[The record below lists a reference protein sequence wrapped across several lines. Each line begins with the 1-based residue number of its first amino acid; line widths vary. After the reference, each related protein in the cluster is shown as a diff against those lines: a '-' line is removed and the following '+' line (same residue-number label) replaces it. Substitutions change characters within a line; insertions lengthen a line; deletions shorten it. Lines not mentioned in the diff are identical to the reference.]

1 MNATPFNLFV
11 RAAISACMPAPG
23 DDLTAMRIRGV
34 AYRLWRSRSVKEK
47 EKEDWKTLYKARLS
61 DPDVYKKGL
70 KLLKKQGHLAK
81 LKVDCNQIVNTADA
95 GPPQSG
101 SAHLKPTI
109 TPTMSSE
116 DTTST
121 QTNLDRS
128 SSPEPGLSQQTSA
141 VQPRSKDLAGIQSA
155 SRRSPSLVARPG
167 SKDIANAQSISDRSY
182 SPPEFILS
190 EHTTPERTPVAQ
202 PGCKDTAIDPSDPS
216 DSPMEFELP
225 EHTLAAHPRSTSTHT
240 TPNRPSSSS
249 SLEHT
254 MAAHPGSKDDA
265 RTSEMSSSPPTPAAF
280 EQVSITHPMPKTIV
294 MNKSNSHPCFTP
306 PFPR

>member
-1 MNATPFNLFV
+1 
-11 RAAISACMPAPG
+11 MPAPG
-23 DDLTAMRIRGV
+23 DNLTAKLIRGV
-34 AYRLWRSRSVKEK
+34 AWSFWRSVAIKKKEK
-47 EKEDWKTLYKARLS
+47 EAWKDLQRTRHS
-61 DPDVYKKGL
+61 DPSVYEKGL
-70 KLLKKQGHLAK
+70 KLLKKQGHIAK
-81 LKVDCNQIVNTADA
+81 LKANFKQIVNTAVA
-95 GPPQSG
+95 EPFQSG
-101 SAHLKPTI
+101 PAHPKAAEIPTVSSGDIASA
-109 TPTMSSE
+109 
-116 DTTST
+116 
-121 QTNLDRS
+121 QTDPDRS
-128 SSPEPGLSQQTSA
+128 SSFPKSGLSQQTSA

-167 SKDIANAQSISDRSY
+167 SKDIANAQSISDRSF
-182 SPPEFILS
+182 SSPEFILS
-190 EHTTPERTPVAQ
+190 KHTTPERTPVAQ
-202 PGCKDTAIDPSDPS
+202 PGCKDTAIEPSDPS

-265 RTSEMSSSPPTPAAF
+265 RTSEKSSSPPTPAAF
-280 EQVSITHPMPKTIV
+280 EQVSTTHPMPKTIV